1 MLSPLLWIGFDG
13 GIACSG
19 GIIMCG
25 DRVIYDC
32 PMTDGQKT
40 TAMEAFE
47 KNGVFRTLE
56 CRENS
61 FSDMDYVGFLKRMR
75 VEDRD
80 LLKERRELERVL
92 DIRPMSE
99 YRDQPAYKMVLLF
112 HSMEQLE
119 EPKRWL
125 EKDFELVIQGMNRA
139 GIINGE
145 LLNRCFDKGTGV
157 RFLCESVGIS
167 CEDSVGF
174 GDSNNDREM
183 LEAVGLSFCMARYF
197 STKVFLS

>member
-1 MLSPLLWIGFDG
+1 MSSGRAVFLDVDGTLTPRRSNVPPASAVRAVHLAREAGHRVFLCSGRNLGMLSPLLWIGFDG
-13 GIACSG
+13 VIACSG

-40 TAMEAFE
+40 TAMEVFE
-47 KNGVFRTLE
+47 KNGVCRTLE

-80 LLKERRELERVL
+80 LLKERRELERAL

-112 HSMEQLE
+112 HSMEQLKE
-119 EPKRWL
+119 
-125 EKDFELVIQGMNRA
+125 I
-139 GIINGE
+139 
-145 LLNRCFDKGTGV
+145 
-157 RFLCESVGIS
+157 
-167 CEDSVGF
+167 
-174 GDSNNDREM
+174 
-183 LEAVGLSFCMARYF
+183 
-197 STKVFLS
+197 